1 MEAAQ
6 KKTEEL
12 INEYV
17 ADDMDKIFCNLVCK
31 SKGFSLA
38 ATELDPAPA
47 GDHALR
53 HYLQHLLLLLPDAAL
68 CLQV

>member
-17 ADDMDKIFCNLVCK
+17 ADDMDKIFCNQV
-31 SKGFSLA
+31 G
-38 ATELDPAPA
+38 
-47 GDHALR
+47 GLR
-53 HYLQHLLLLLPDAAL
+53 TF
-68 CLQV
+68 